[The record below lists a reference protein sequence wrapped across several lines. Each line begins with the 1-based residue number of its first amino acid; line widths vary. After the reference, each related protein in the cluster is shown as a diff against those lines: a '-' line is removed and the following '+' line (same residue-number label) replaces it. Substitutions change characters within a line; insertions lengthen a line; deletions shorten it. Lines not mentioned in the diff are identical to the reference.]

1 MTRFDAA
8 TPDERRDLIAGA
20 VRAHRERESRFCTVE
35 ADPDHADDLGVPWV
49 QFGEGVVNLDVVE
62 AELDRLTDLL
72 NSRGGVTVTERTSPE
87 DVDGTNVRIEV
98 HGDAERIAGL
108 IEDCFREVYALPE
121 DYRAW
126 VVEV

>member
-1 MTRFDAA
+1 MTRFDAGTA
-8 TPDERRDLIAGA
+8 EERRDLIADA
-20 VRAHRERESRFCTVE
+20 VRGHRERESRFCTVE

-49 QFGEGVVNLDVVE
+49 QFGEGVVNLDVVDE
-62 AELDRLTDLL
+62 ELDRLTDLL
-72 NSRGGVTVTERTSPE
+72 DGWGGATVTERTSPE

-108 IEDCFREVYALPE
+108 MEDCFREVYGLE
-121 DYRAW
+121 ESYRAW